1 MQEKVEKL
9 FEGVGIARKHNVN
22 MFLQMKKYKNII
34 KILFYMKTQIK
45 IFLLQ

>member
-9 FEGVGIARKHNVN
+9 YEGVGIARKHNVN

-34 KILFYMKTQIK
+34 IK
-45 IFLLQ
+45 LVTFNKNVL